1 MRALFAEAAFLPA
14 GWAREVRIALDA
26 HGRIEAV
33 ESDATPRGAERLPG
47 PVLPAIANL
56 HSHAFQRAMAGR
68 CERAG
73 PGGDDF
79 WSWRETM
86 YRLAAR
92 IGPDE
97 LEAVAAQLYLEM
109 LEAGYAAVAEFH
121 YLHRDPQGRPYADRA
136 ELARRHL
143 RAARRV
149 GIAITLLPVLYLR
162 GGFDDRPLQGAQRRF
177 RADPREVLEIAEA
190 CAGEPGARAG
200 IAITLLPVLYLRGGF
215 DDRPL
220 QGAQRRFRADPR
232 EVLEIAEACTGEP
245 GARAGIAIHS
255 LRAAPRQAIA
265 ELVAAAPPELPRH
278 IHIAE
283 QRLEVEECIA
293 HTGMPPVR
301 WLLDHFALD
310 DRWTLVHATHAS
322 TAELARVAA
331 AGAIIGLC
339 PTTEA
344 NLGDGIFLLPDL
356 RAAHGRFGV
365 GSDSQVT
372 VDPALE
378 LRLLEYGQRL
388 RLLRRTVAA
397 AAGESVGEV
406 LWRQAAAAGAQA
418 CGRPAGAIAPGRFAD
433 LLVLDA
439 DHPAL
444 VGHGPETL
452 LDAYLFC
459 AGKAAVR
466 EVRVAGRRVVRDG
479 RHPLREEIG
488 EAFRSALSR
497 LS

>member
-1 MRALFAEAAFLPA
+1 MRVLFAEAAFLPA

-97 LEAVAAQLYLEM
+97 LEAVAAQLYLEL

-149 GIAITLLPVLYLR
+149 
-162 GGFDDRPLQGAQRRF
+162 
-177 RADPREVLEIAEA
+177 
-190 CAGEPGARAG
+190 G

-310 DRWTLVHATHAS
+310 ERWTLVHATHAS

-418 CGRPAGAIAPGRFAD
+418 CGRLAGAIAPGRFAD